1 MYAPLLF
8 IHSLLRWALL
18 AAGLNA
24 SVRAA
29 RGAAKGAAFEKG
41 DRIAGLL
48 FLIFSDLQLLFG
60 LGLYF
65 GVGIYSKTALLDMKH
80 AMKDRVLR
88 FWGVEHLTLML
99 LAITAVHLGRALS
112 KRAPTDAM
120 KHRRARNYYLA
131 ALVLMLAGIPWPG
144 LPYGRSLIPGM

>member
-1 MYAPLLF
+1 MYAILLF
-8 IHSLLRWALL
+8 IHSLLRWLVL
-18 AAGLNA
+18 AAGANA
-24 SVRAA
+24 AFRATL
-29 RGAAKGAAFEKG
+29 GAAKGTAWEKG
-41 DRIAGLL
+41 DTTAGLL
-48 FLIFSDLQLLFG
+48 FLIFADLQLLLG

-65 GVGIYSKTALLDMKH
+65 GVGIYSRTALLDMRS

-112 KRAPTDAM
+112 KRATDDAL
-120 KHRRARNYYLA
+120 KHRRARNYFLA
-131 ALVLMLAGIPWPG
+131 AVVLMLAGMPWPG